1 MLPQSCLGTRPLS
14 IKNITGHTRT
24 CTHGYIHAHTLHTCL
39 HTHMHT
45 YTHRST
51 CTHMQVILWHTGLR
65 SFLDTK
71 IYICSSPFH
80 KMALPCAHPFEPM
93 DSLLCLS
100 LIRSIGFSGGI
111 HVPLPSYGCSFLTV
125 TCTLVLFTSGRP
137 GEGSTV
143 IASSPQFSSHKEA
156 FRSKQTVPLTSL
168 ESTDIL
174 PGCLPKGRQ
183 TPLGEQGSLSVEM
196 QSLAQRKCVANRPLK
211 DTSPG
216 TGKEDC
222 IDRRTEV

>member
-1 MLPQSCLGTRPLS
+1 MLPQSCLGTRLLS

-24 CTHGYIHAHTLHTCL
+24 CTHGYIHSHTLHTCM
-39 HTHMHT
+39 HTHMHAHM
-45 YTHRST
+45 HRST
-51 CTHMQVILWHTGLR
+51 CTHMQVILWDIGLR

-71 IYICSSPFH
+71 IYICSSPFP

-93 DSLLCLS
+93 GSLSCLS
-100 LIRSIGFSGGI
+100 LIWSIGFSGGI
-111 HVPLPSYGCSFLTV
+111 HVPLPPYGCSFLTV
-125 TCTLVLFTSGRP
+125 TCILVLITSGRP
-137 GEGSTV
+137 GEGST
-143 IASSPQFSSHKEA
+143 ASSPQFSSHKET

-168 ESTDIL
+168 DSPGIL
-174 PGCLPKGRQ
+174 SASLPKGRQ

-196 QSLAQRKCVANRPLK
+196 QSLAQRKCAANHPLK

-222 IDRRTEV
+222 IDRWTEA